1 MRQTSSLPVQLE
13 KLENNTFYLHGPD
26 QENVRL
32 SVLDHNLIRVQ
43 VYPDGTPRLSRT
55 WTVGASP
62 LEGRPRDDHSIFS
75 LPSFQHALRDDVLE
89 LTTQSFSFKAFL
101 RDFRIEWG
109 DFASDTRSRA
119 YAYDKAGRGIFHY
132 MARREDEYYYGLG
145 EKSGELNKYGRRFV
159 MRNTDA
165 IGYNA
170 ETSDPLY
177 KHIPFYITFVP
188 DQNIAYGLF
197 YDNLST
203 TVFDMGAEIDGYHGY
218 YRQYF
223 AEDGDLDYYFIYGP
237 TIREVVEKYTALTGR
252 IALPPKWSL
261 GFLGST
267 MTYTEADNAQEQL
280 KQFVDLCDAH
290 DIPCDMFHLSSG
302 YTTGKDG
309 LRYVFNW
316 NRDRIP
322 QPEMMVKYFLD
333 HGIHLC
339 ANIKP
344 YFLKSHPRYSEIPE
358 LAIQSPDGNGA
369 ALTQLWSGGAFEVGQ
384 GAYMDFTNRAA
395 IDWWKAQ
402 VKEHLLDYGIDSTWN
417 DNNEYQLWDDDAVC
431 DGFGDSIQ
439 LGMIRPL
446 QSLLMTRASFEAQ
459 QEFLPDI
466 RPFVL
471 CRSGAPGIQKYAQVW
486 SGDNAT
492 SWHTLKYNIPMGLG
506 MSLSGL
512 ANVGHDVGGF
522 FGPKPSVELF
532 VRWIQCGVFHPR
544 FTIHSYNTDGTI
556 NEPWMYPEVL
566 PIVRKWM
573 QFRYRLLPY
582 LYTLFHEAAEHGTPL
597 IRPLVYDFPHDA
609 NTHELSFQF
618 MLGEQLLVAPVYED
632 GARQW
637 SVYLPDGANW
647 YDFYTGE
654 VFRGGQT
661 VNAAAPLDRIP
672 LFAREGAIIPMGKP
686 MRHVGVVPDDLREV
700 LVFSHHDG
708 AVSHFTL
715 IEDDGLTINSPQ
727 TRVRFEVNVNDGEL
741 NAAVSVQGDF
751 PLPYDEIKFCTRY
764 GHEKTVKL

>member
-13 KLENNTFYLHGPD
+13 QLENNTFYMHGLH
-26 QENVRL
+26 QESVHL
-32 SVLDHNLIRVQ
+32 SVLDHDLIRVQ
-43 VYPDGTPRLSRT
+43 MYPDGTPRLSRT
-55 WTVGASP
+55 WTVGDCP
-62 LEGRPRDDHSIFS
+62 IEGRLRDDHSIFS
-75 LPSFQHALRDDVLE
+75 LPSFQHTLHNNVLE
-89 LTTQSFSFKAFL
+89 ITTQSFSFKAFL
-101 RDFRIEWG
+101 QDFRVEWG

-119 YAYDKAGRGIFHY
+119 YAYDRAGRGVFHY
-132 MARREDEYYYGLG
+132 MVRRDDEYYYGLG
-145 EKSGELNKYGRRFV
+145 EKSGELNKCGRRFL

-177 KHIPFYITFVP
+177 KHIPFYITFIP
-188 DQNIAYGLF
+188 DKNIAYGLF

-203 TVFDMGAEIDGYHGY
+203 TVFDLGTEIDGYHGY

-223 AEDGDLDYYFIYGP
+223 AEDGDIDYYFIYGP

-267 MTYTEADNAQEQL
+267 MTYTETDNAQEQL

-322 QPEMMVKYFLD
+322 EPSMMVNHFHD

-344 YFLKSHPRYSEIPE
+344 YLLKSHPRYSEIRD
-358 LAIQSPDGNGA
+358 LAIQSPEGDGE
-369 ALTQLWSGGAFEVGQ
+369 ALAQLWSGGAFEVGQ

-431 DGFGDSIQ
+431 NGFGDPIR
-439 LGMIRPL
+439 LGMVRPL
-446 QSLLMTRASFEAQ
+446 HSLLMTRASFEAQ
-459 QEFLPDI
+459 QEFLPKI

-522 FGPKPSVELF
+522 FGPKPSPELF

-566 PIVRKWM
+566 PIIREWM
-573 QFRYRLLPY
+573 QFRYRLMPY
-582 LYTLFHEAAEHGTPL
+582 LYTLIHEAAQHGTL
-597 IRPLVYDFPHDA
+597 IIRPLVYEFPHDA
-609 NTHELSFQF
+609 NTYEESFQF
-618 MLGEQLLVAPVYED
+618 MLGEQLLVAPVHEH

-654 VFRGGQT
+654 FFRGGQT

-686 MRHVGVVPDDLREV
+686 MRHVGAVPDDLREI
-700 LVFSHHDG
+700 LVFPYRDG
-708 AVSHFTL
+708 TESKLTL

-727 TRVRFEVNVNDGEL
+727 TRVQIEAREQDGDLVFGTKIE
-741 NAAVSVQGDF
+741 GDF
-751 PLPYDEIKFCTRY
+751 PLPYDEIRFITRS
-764 GHEKTVKL
+764 GLKKILKL